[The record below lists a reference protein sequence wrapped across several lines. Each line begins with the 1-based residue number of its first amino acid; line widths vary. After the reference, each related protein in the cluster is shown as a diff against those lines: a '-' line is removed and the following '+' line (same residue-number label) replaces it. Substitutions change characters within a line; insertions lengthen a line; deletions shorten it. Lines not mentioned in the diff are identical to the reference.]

1 VLRLSLVEE
10 ATSMGAAVAGGIGV
24 GIWPDFA
31 QVDRMVRVEGVTEP
45 DADHHALYEPLYET
59 FNRAYAALDDA
70 AVFDALAGY

>member
-1 VLRLSLVEE
+1 
-10 ATSMGAAVAGGIGV
+10 
-24 GIWPDFA
+24 
-31 QVDRMVRVEGVTEP
+31 MVRVEGVTEP